1 MVALRIKGRWWCLV
15 DWRWRRCDGRHL
27 GTDLADATVIPSSTH
42 HSILFFQ
49 AGDALVLL
57 SDYWLELGKGTVS
70 NVSVKLG
77 PTRAL
82 LATQS
87 GAVASHDLLWTILG
101 IVVLRIAVQDRSRAG
116 RTREPPVLALEL
128 AMVLL

>member
-1 MVALRIKGRWWCLV
+1 MVALRIKWRWWWLV
-15 DWRWRRCDGRHL
+15 DCRWRRCDGRHL
-27 GTDLADATVIPSSTH
+27 CTDLADTTAVPSSTP

-57 SDYWLELGKGTVS
+57 SHNWLELSKGTVS

-77 PTRAL
+77 PTRAM

-87 GAVASHDLLWTILG
+87 GAVASHDLLWTLLG
-101 IVVLRIAVQDRSRAG
+101 IVVLRVTVQNRS
-116 RTREPPVLALEL
+116 
-128 AMVLL
+128 